1 MEKLKF
7 LNSKDL
13 KKINLVINNQ
23 WDVELPKD
31 KAFLITEKN
40 RVYMVNREIEKIGD
54 LKFDSTGLYFGTY
67 ENGYLRL
74 SIEGSQIIGPLT
86 KKNIIELD
94 ENIFKDWMGGKDLE
108 FKSEIKGPVIIK
120 NKNDYY
126 GCGISTG
133 NIILNFVPKE
143 RRSSFS

>member
-40 RVYMVNREIEKIGD
+40 RVYMVNREIEK
-54 LKFDSTGLYFGTY
+54 
-67 ENGYLRL
+67 NR
-74 SIEGSQIIGPLT
+74 
-86 KKNIIELD
+86 
-94 ENIFKDWMGGKDLE
+94 
-108 FKSEIKGPVIIK
+108 
-120 NKNDYY
+120 
-126 GCGISTG
+126 
-133 NIILNFVPKE
+133 
-143 RRSSFS
+143 